1 MIGPSPVARRVPND
15 GAGGRDRHSRNVHD
29 RGPARPGEP
38 HDRYILRTGS
48 HLRGSSRRRVV
59 AASRCGAGDTLRSTY
74 GVPGTEIDLQERG
87 VLMAGTLSPAKA
99 RLRLQVALAN
109 GVAPPSVFPFED

>member
-1 MIGPSPVARRVPND
+1 M
-15 GAGGRDRHSRNVHD
+15 
-29 RGPARPGEP
+29 
-38 HDRYILRTGS
+38 
-48 HLRGSSRRRVV
+48 
-59 AASRCGAGDTLRSTY
+59 RSTY